1 MRLKFNKKIEFF
13 LKKNFLPQS
22 YLFKKRIKRSIK
34 NNDEKELQLL
44 KEIIIPGTDTI
55 DVGVYR
61 GVYSYEMAK
70 YSKIVHA
77 FEPNPVIFNDIKL
90 NLSKI
95 IKNINFYNYA
105 LSDHEKN
112 SILKVPIRNKDFDRS
127 NYEEYFQ
134 MGKATIHDEN
144 KMEDIE
150 TFEVKSKKLDSFS
163 FSNKI
168 SFIKVDVEGHELAV
182 IRGAENTIKKNKP
195 ILLVEIEERHS
206 QKKVS
211 ETLDYIN
218 SLGYISYFYKNELL
232 KTSSLDNLN
241 LYNNF
246 IFKLNHNLKPAAVH
260 SLWSFS
266 TFITFTSSTI
276 P

>member
-1 MRLKFNKKIEFF
+1 MRFKFNKKIEFF

-77 FEPNPVIFNDIKL
+77 FEPNPIIFKDIKL

-95 IKNINFYNYA
+95 IKNISFYGYA
-105 LSDHEKN
+105 LSDHEN
-112 SILKVPIRNKDFDRS
+112 TSILKVPIRNKNFDRN

-134 MGKATIHDEN
+134 MGKATIHKEN
-144 KMEDIE
+144 EMEDIE

-218 SLGYISYFYKNELL
+218 SLGYISYFYENELL

-246 IFKLNHNLKPAAVH
+246 IFKPK
-260 SLWSFS
+260 
-266 TFITFTSSTI
+266 
-276 P
+276 

>member
-1 MRLKFNKKIEFF
+1 MRFKFNKKIEFF

-34 NNDEKELQLL
+34 NNDEKEIKLL

-55 DVGVYR
+55 DVGGYR

-246 IFKLNHNLKPAAVH
+246 IFKPK
-260 SLWSFS
+260 
-266 TFITFTSSTI
+266 
-276 P
+276 

>member
-34 NNDEKELQLL
+34 NNDEKEIKLL
-44 KEIIIPGTDTI
+44 KEIIMPGTDTI

-70 YSKIVHA
+70 YSKKVHA
-77 FEPNPVIFNDIKL
+77 FEPNPIIFKDIKT

-95 IKNINFYNYA
+95 IKNISFYNFA
-105 LSDHEKN
+105 LSDNENN
-112 SILKVPIRNKDFDRS
+112 SILKIPIRNKDFDRS

-168 SFIKVDVEGHELAV
+168 SFIKIDVEGHELAV
-182 IRGAENTIKKNKP
+182 IKGAENTIRKNKP

-211 ETLDYIN
+211 DTLNYIN

-232 KTSSLDNLN
+232 KTSSLDDLN

-246 IFKLNHNLKPAAVH
+246 IFKPK
-260 SLWSFS
+260 
-266 TFITFTSSTI
+266 
-276 P
+276 

>member
-1 MRLKFNKKIEFF
+1 MRFKFNKKIEFF

-77 FEPNPVIFNDIKL
+77 FEPNPIIFKDIKL

-95 IKNINFYNYA
+95 IKNISFYGYA
-105 LSDHEKN
+105 LSDHEN
-112 SILKVPIRNKDFDRS
+112 TSILKVPIRNKNFDRN

-134 MGKATIHDEN
+134 MGKATIHKEN

-182 IRGAENTIKKNKP
+182 IRGAENTIKKNRP

-218 SLGYISYFYKNELL
+218 SLGYISYFYENELL

-246 IFKLNHNLKPAAVH
+246 IFKPK
-260 SLWSFS
+260 
-266 TFITFTSSTI
+266 
-276 P
+276 

>member
-1 MRLKFNKKIEFF
+1 M
-13 LKKNFLPQS
+13 KNFLPQS

-77 FEPNPVIFNDIKL
+77 FEPNPVIFKDIKT

-95 IKNINFYNYA
+95 IKNISFYNFA
-105 LSDHEKN
+105 LSDHENN
-112 SILKVPIRNKDFDRS
+112 SILKIPIRNKDFDRS

-168 SFIKVDVEGHELAV
+168 SFIKIDVEGLDHLVLYGMKNCINKFKPV
-182 IRGAENTIKKNKP
+182 I
-195 ILLVEIEERHS
+195 LVE
-206 QKKVS
+206 
-211 ETLDYIN
+211 
-218 SLGYISYFYKNELL
+218 
-232 KTSSLDNLN
+232 
-241 LYNNF
+241 YNMSNF
-246 IFKLNHNLKPAAVH
+246 TKIYNLKNLPC
-260 SLWSFS
+260 
-266 TFITFTSSTI
+266 
-276 P
+276 

>member
-44 KEIIIPGTDTI
+44 KEIIMPGTDTI

-70 YSKIVHA
+70 YSKKVHA
-77 FEPNPVIFNDIKL
+77 FEPNPIIFKDIKT

-95 IKNINFYNYA
+95 IKNISFYNFA
-105 LSDHEKN
+105 LSDNENN
-112 SILKVPIRNKDFDRS
+112 SILKIPIRNKDFDRS

-168 SFIKVDVEGHELAV
+168 SFIKIDVEGHELAV
-182 IRGAENTIKKNKP
+182 IKGAENTIRKNKP

-211 ETLDYIN
+211 DTLNYIN

-232 KTSSLDNLN
+232 KTSSLDDLN

-246 IFKLNHNLKPAAVH
+246 IFKPK
-260 SLWSFS
+260 
-266 TFITFTSSTI
+266 
-276 P
+276 